1 MSPVVIKIDFVD
13 LQSTVYKAVYQEIW
27 AFSKWMEK
35 EGKTFFFCPA
45 PMECSPP
52 TISVL
57 PQPYLCETS
66 DPENCTVM
74 HFCF

>member
-35 EGKTFFFCPA
+35 EGKTFFFA
-45 PMECSPP
+45 QPP
-52 TISVL
+52 WNAALL
-57 PQPYLCETS
+57 PSQFYLSHICVRHPTQR
-66 DPENCTVM
+66 TAQ
-74 HFCF
+74 